1 MNWDVEIMQVDMGF
15 GGLSEANV
23 IAAYDYPYE
32 MRVLFNESQGAR
44 GAFVVATNAS
54 WGIDLA
60 NPQTTPSGVGSTTL
74 WARLGF

>member
-1 MNWDVEIMQVDMGF
+1 MNWDVDIMQVDMGF

-23 IAAYDYPYE
+23 ISAYDYPYE
-32 MRVLFNESQGAR
+32 MRMLFNESQGSR

-60 NPQTTPSGVGSTTL
+60 DPANFPIWCGFYDTL
-74 WARLGF
+74 GIF